1 MNSPT
6 PENIDHWLFDWTEG
20 NLSPEQE
27 EKLRLFLLL
36 NPEYDL
42 DADAWHQTKVQYP
55 EVSEAQVASFEF
67 ANRVLNNKEE
77 KKRRVPIFWW
87 IGATSLVL
95 GIFASSIWLSPKKPT
110 QISRVKPLN
119 VQQTVSPKET
129 INQSSKISDNT
140 HQATSFT
147 SEFSKPGYVGANLNQ
162 NQYNLFSNVSLDNAF
177 KENLSISSPNPLEK
191 TAAVLPMLKIS
202 FQRNPLSNN
211 QSSSLAGEVEVSNRD
226 RSSKISNRLRLSK
239 SSALLKYAHKD
250 GISNTLKDRVFC
262 LSEKTPFDL
271 NDGFV
276 GNRSQTR
283 IQSSTFF
290 RDLNGSNEKI
300 SQQISFDAYIRNIK
314 SGIGVVANFAQFGK
328 GAISD
333 WNIRLIYSP
342 KIALSRYISFEPSI
356 AYTMG
361 QKQLD
366 FSKVNNFSN
375 FTYQSD
381 LIQQFKYDPSLPIG
395 KSLFYRDLSAGAIL
409 NLGPIYAGG
418 KLDNLL
424 QHQDNIHTNDFDTID
439 RANRTTT
446 ILLGTDFSANNG
458 KIVFSPMVA
467 YRDNGPYQQ
476 TELGATLQLNRWVLG
491 ANTSTQKAIGGLV
504 GYQGDNIA
512 LFLQSSKSESIL
524 THQPVYLHQIT
535 VRINSNI
542 SRKSR
547 RYLYL

>member
-55 EVSEAQVASFEF
+55 EVSESQVASFEF
-67 ANRVLNNKEE
+67 ANRVLINKEE

-95 GIFASSIWLSPKKPT
+95 GIFASSIWLNTKKPT
-110 QISRVKPLN
+110 QIAHVKPLN
-119 VQQTVSPKET
+119 LQQTVSPKET
-129 INQSSKISDNT
+129 TNHSSKISDNT
-140 HQATSFT
+140 HKVTSFN
-147 SEFSKPGYVGANLNQ
+147 SEFSKPGYIGANLNQ
-162 NQYNLFSNVSLDNAF
+162 NQYNLFSNVSLDNAVI
-177 KENLSISSPNPLEK
+177 ENPSISSPNPLEK
-191 TAAVLPMLKIS
+191 TAAELPMLKIS
-202 FQRNPLSNN
+202 FQRYPLSYN
-211 QSSSLAGEVEVSNRD
+211 QSSSLAGEVEVSNKD

-418 KLDNLL
+418 KVDNLL

-446 ILLGTDFSANNG
+446 LLLGTDFSANNG

-467 YRDNGPYQQ
+467 YRDNGPIQQ

-504 GYQGDNIA
+504 GYQGENMA

-542 SRKSR
+542 SRKAR